1 VRTHGYG
8 GSGMTIQR
16 TSCDLCDKKF
26 MSLDDCLAHRLGKLA
41 ELRCQTTEQME
52 ETFRQTASGAW
63 RLK

>member
-1 VRTHGYG
+1 
-8 GSGMTIQR
+8 MTIQR